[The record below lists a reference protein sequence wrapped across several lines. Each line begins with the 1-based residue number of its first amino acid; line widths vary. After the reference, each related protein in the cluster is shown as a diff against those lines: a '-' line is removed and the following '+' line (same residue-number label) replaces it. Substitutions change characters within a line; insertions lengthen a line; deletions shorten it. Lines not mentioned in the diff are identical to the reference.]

1 MLKIRKKEVFIVITF
16 NQKETSLLQ
25 DVKKAEELCVKKY
38 SSYANQAQDSQ
49 LKQLMTQ
56 LAQQEQ
62 QHLDSIN
69 QLLAGQLPAMGGGA
83 QQQQQAQPMASQ
95 QAGVVNQSDAV
106 LCEDQLSTEKH
117 VSSTYNMAIFEFRDA
132 NVRQI
137 LNHIQKEEQEHGQ
150 QLFNYMAAHGMYT
163 VPQ

>member
-1 MLKIRKKEVFIVITF
+1 MISF

-25 DVKKAEELCVKKY
+25 DAKKAEELCVKKY
-38 SSYANQAQDSQ
+38 NGYAGQAQDPQ
-49 LKQLMTQ
+49 LKQMMTQ

-62 QHLDSIN
+62 HHLDSIN
-69 QLLAGQLPAMGGGA
+69 QLLAGQLPAMGGG
-83 QQQQQAQPMASQ
+83 QQQQQQQQP
-95 QAGVVNQSDAV
+95 QAGQQGGAANPNDAT
-106 LCEDQLSTEKH
+106 LCEDQLSTEKQI
-117 VSSTYNMAIFEFRDA
+117 SSTYNTAIFEFRDA

-150 QLFNYMAAHGMYT
+150 QLFNYMASHGMYT

>member
-1 MLKIRKKEVFIVITF
+1 MISF

-25 DVKKAEELCVKKY
+25 DQKKAEELCVKKY
-38 SSYANQAQDSQ
+38 NSYANQAQDPE

-69 QLLAGQLPAMGGGA
+69 QLLAGQLPAMGGGGQQG
-83 QQQQQAQPMASQ
+83 QQQQQAQPQGGGMPPALGSQ
-95 QAGVVNQSDAV
+95 GDAT

-117 VSSTYNMAIFEFRDA
+117 VSSTYNTAIFEFRDA